1 MKNYYISEG
10 VKALFSIYFKDQTEE
25 NFIKALNE
33 FAKESQINS
42 QEIKDKSFREF
53 KEAISKL
60 PTIDLLNTR
69 FDKLEYSIG
78 AKLDKLEYS
87 IGAKLDKLE
96 YSIGAKLD
104 KLEYSIGAKLDKLE
118 YSIGAKLDKLEYSIG
133 AKLDKLEYSIGA
145 KLDKPEYSIGAKLDK
160 PEDSVCAKLYKL
172 ENKLDSFK
180 REVRTYVIILA
191 ALMFILQPTIF
202 DLILS
207 IFKSFLRQ

>member
-1 MKNYYISEG
+1 NYYISEG

-33 FAKESQINS
+33 FTKESQINS

-69 FDKLEYSIG
+69 FDKLEDSVDKLENSVG
-78 AKLDKLEYS
+78 AKLD
-87 IGAKLDKLE
+87 
-96 YSIGAKLD
+96 
-104 KLEYSIGAKLDKLE
+104 
-118 YSIGAKLDKLEYSIG
+118 
-133 AKLDKLEYSIGA
+133 
-145 KLDKPEYSIGAKLDK
+145 
-160 PEDSVCAKLYKL
+160 KL

>member
-1 MKNYYISEG
+1 
-10 VKALFSIYFKDQTEE
+10 
-25 NFIKALNE
+25 KALNE

-69 FDKLEYSIG
+69 FDKLEYSV
-78 AKLDKLEYS
+78 
-87 IGAKLDKLE
+87 
-96 YSIGAKLD
+96 
-104 KLEYSIGAKLDKLE
+104 
-118 YSIGAKLDKLEYSIG
+118 
-133 AKLDKLEYSIGA
+133 
-145 KLDKPEYSIGAKLDK
+145 GAKLDK
-160 PEDSVCAKLYKL
+160 PEDSVCAKLDKL

>member
-1 MKNYYISEG
+1 MSEG

-78 AKLDKLEYS
+78 AKLDK
-87 IGAKLDKLE
+87 
-96 YSIGAKLD
+96 
-104 KLEYSIGAKLDKLE
+104 
-118 YSIGAKLDKLEYSIG
+118 
-133 AKLDKLEYSIGA
+133 
-145 KLDKPEYSIGAKLDK
+145 
-160 PEDSVCAKLYKL
+160 PEDSVCAKLDKL

>member
-10 VKALFSIYFKDQTEE
+10 VKALFSVYFKDQTEE

-33 FAKESQINS
+33 IAKESQINS

-69 FDKLEYSIG
+69 FDKLE
-78 AKLDKLEYS
+78 
-87 IGAKLDKLE
+87 
-96 YSIGAKLD
+96 
-104 KLEYSIGAKLDKLE
+104 
-118 YSIGAKLDKLEYSIG
+118 
-133 AKLDKLEYSIGA
+133 
-145 KLDKPEYSIGAKLDK
+145 
-160 PEDSVCAKLYKL
+160 DSVCAKLDKL

>member
-1 MKNYYISEG
+1 
-10 VKALFSIYFKDQTEE
+10 
-25 NFIKALNE
+25 
-33 FAKESQINS
+33 S

-69 FDKLEYSIG
+69 FDKLE
-78 AKLDKLEYS
+78 D
-87 IGAKLDKLE
+87 
-96 YSIGAKLD
+96 
-104 KLEYSIGAKLDKLE
+104 
-118 YSIGAKLDKLEYSIG
+118 
-133 AKLDKLEYSIGA
+133 
-145 KLDKPEYSIGAKLDK
+145 SIGAKLDK
-160 PEDSVCAKLYKL
+160 PEDSVCAKLDKL

>member
-1 MKNYYISEG
+1 
-10 VKALFSIYFKDQTEE
+10 YFKDQTEE

-69 FDKLEYSIG
+69 FDKLEYSVC
-78 AKLDKLEYS
+78 AKLDKLEDS
-87 IGAKLDKLE
+87 VC
-96 YSIGAKLD
+96 
-104 KLEYSIGAKLDKLE
+104 
-118 YSIGAKLDKLEYSIG
+118 
-133 AKLDKLEYSIGA
+133 
-145 KLDKPEYSIGAKLDK
+145 AKLDK
-160 PEDSVCAKLYKL
+160 PEDSVCAKLDKL

>member
-69 FDKLEYSIG
+69 FDKLENSV
-78 AKLDKLEYS
+78 DKL
-87 IGAKLDKLE
+87 
-96 YSIGAKLD
+96 
-104 KLEYSIGAKLDKLE
+104 
-118 YSIGAKLDKLEYSIG
+118 
-133 AKLDKLEYSIGA
+133 
-145 KLDKPEYSIGAKLDK
+145 EYSIGAKLDK
-160 PEDSVCAKLYKL
+160 PEDSVCAKLNKL

>member
-1 MKNYYISEG
+1 
-10 VKALFSIYFKDQTEE
+10 
-25 NFIKALNE
+25 FIKALNE

-69 FDKLEYSIG
+69 FDKLEYSVC
-78 AKLDKLEYS
+78 
-87 IGAKLDKLE
+87 
-96 YSIGAKLD
+96 
-104 KLEYSIGAKLDKLE
+104 
-118 YSIGAKLDKLEYSIG
+118 
-133 AKLDKLEYSIGA
+133 
-145 KLDKPEYSIGAKLDK
+145 AKLDK
-160 PEDSVCAKLYKL
+160 PEDSVCAKLDKPEDSVCAKLDKL

>member
-1 MKNYYISEG
+1 EG

-69 FDKLEYSIG
+69 FDKLEYSVC
-78 AKLDKLEYS
+78 
-87 IGAKLDKLE
+87 
-96 YSIGAKLD
+96 
-104 KLEYSIGAKLDKLE
+104 
-118 YSIGAKLDKLEYSIG
+118 
-133 AKLDKLEYSIGA
+133 
-145 KLDKPEYSIGAKLDK
+145 AKLDK
-160 PEDSVCAKLYKL
+160 PEDSVCAKLDKL

>member
-1 MKNYYISEG
+1 
-10 VKALFSIYFKDQTEE
+10 
-25 NFIKALNE
+25 IKALNE

-69 FDKLEYSIG
+69 FDKLEYSVC
-78 AKLDKLEYS
+78 AKLDKL
-87 IGAKLDKLE
+87 
-96 YSIGAKLD
+96 
-104 KLEYSIGAKLDKLE
+104 
-118 YSIGAKLDKLEYSIG
+118 
-133 AKLDKLEYSIGA
+133 
-145 KLDKPEYSIGAKLDK
+145 
-160 PEDSVCAKLYKL
+160 EDSVCAKLDKL

>member
-1 MKNYYISEG
+1 MSEG

-33 FAKESQINS
+33 FTKESQINS

-78 AKLDKLEYS
+78 T
-87 IGAKLDKLE
+87 
-96 YSIGAKLD
+96 
-104 KLEYSIGAKLDKLE
+104 
-118 YSIGAKLDKLEYSIG
+118 
-133 AKLDKLEYSIGA
+133 
-145 KLDKPEYSIGAKLDK
+145 KLDK
-160 PEDSVCAKLYKL
+160 PEDSVCAKLDKL

>member
-69 FDKLEYSIG
+69 FDKLENSVDKLEYSVG

-96 YSIGAKLD
+96 
-104 KLEYSIGAKLDKLE
+104 
-118 YSIGAKLDKLEYSIG
+118 
-133 AKLDKLEYSIGA
+133 
-145 KLDKPEYSIGAKLDK
+145 
-160 PEDSVCAKLYKL
+160 DSVCAKLNKL

>member
-1 MKNYYISEG
+1 S
-10 VKALFSIYFKDQTEE
+10 VYFKDQTEE

-33 FAKESQINS
+33 IAKESQINS

-69 FDKLEYSIG
+69 FDKLE
-78 AKLDKLEYS
+78 D
-87 IGAKLDKLE
+87 
-96 YSIGAKLD
+96 
-104 KLEYSIGAKLDKLE
+104 
-118 YSIGAKLDKLEYSIG
+118 
-133 AKLDKLEYSIGA
+133 
-145 KLDKPEYSIGAKLDK
+145 SIGAKLDK
-160 PEDSVCAKLYKL
+160 PEDSVCAKLDKLEDSVCAKLDKL

>member
-1 MKNYYISEG
+1 
-10 VKALFSIYFKDQTEE
+10 
-25 NFIKALNE
+25 
-33 FAKESQINS
+33 
-42 QEIKDKSFREF
+42 KSFREF

-69 FDKLEYSIG
+69 FDKLEYSVC
-78 AKLDKLEYS
+78 
-87 IGAKLDKLE
+87 
-96 YSIGAKLD
+96 
-104 KLEYSIGAKLDKLE
+104 
-118 YSIGAKLDKLEYSIG
+118 
-133 AKLDKLEYSIGA
+133 
-145 KLDKPEYSIGAKLDK
+145 AKLDK
-160 PEDSVCAKLYKL
+160 PEDSVCAKLDKL

>member
-1 MKNYYISEG
+1 YYISEG

-69 FDKLEYSIG
+69 FDKLEYS
-78 AKLDKLEYS
+78 
-87 IGAKLDKLE
+87 
-96 YSIGAKLD
+96 
-104 KLEYSIGAKLDKLE
+104 
-118 YSIGAKLDKLEYSIG
+118 
-133 AKLDKLEYSIGA
+133 
-145 KLDKPEYSIGAKLDK
+145 
-160 PEDSVCAKLYKL
+160 VCAKLDKL

>member
-1 MKNYYISEG
+1 S
-10 VKALFSIYFKDQTEE
+10 VYFKDQTEE

-69 FDKLEYSIG
+69 FDKLEDSVC
-78 AKLDKLEYS
+78 
-87 IGAKLDKLE
+87 
-96 YSIGAKLD
+96 
-104 KLEYSIGAKLDKLE
+104 
-118 YSIGAKLDKLEYSIG
+118 
-133 AKLDKLEYSIGA
+133 
-145 KLDKPEYSIGAKLDK
+145 AKLDK
-160 PEDSVCAKLYKL
+160 PEDSVCAKLDKL

>member
-69 FDKLEYSIG
+69 FDKLEDSV
-78 AKLDKLEYS
+78 DKL
-87 IGAKLDKLE
+87 
-96 YSIGAKLD
+96 
-104 KLEYSIGAKLDKLE
+104 
-118 YSIGAKLDKLEYSIG
+118 
-133 AKLDKLEYSIGA
+133 
-145 KLDKPEYSIGAKLDK
+145 EYSIGAKLDK
-160 PEDSVCAKLYKL
+160 PEDSVCAKLDKL

>member
-60 PTIDLLNTR
+60 PTIDLLNT
-69 FDKLEYSIG
+69 
-78 AKLDKLEYS
+78 KLDKL
-87 IGAKLDKLE
+87 
-96 YSIGAKLD
+96 
-104 KLEYSIGAKLDKLE
+104 
-118 YSIGAKLDKLEYSIG
+118 
-133 AKLDKLEYSIGA
+133 
-145 KLDKPEYSIGAKLDK
+145 EYSIGAKLDK
-160 PEDSVCAKLYKL
+160 PEDSVCAKLDKL

>member
-1 MKNYYISEG
+1 
-10 VKALFSIYFKDQTEE
+10 
-25 NFIKALNE
+25 
-33 FAKESQINS
+33 

-69 FDKLEYSIG
+69 FDKLENSV
-78 AKLDKLEYS
+78 DKLEYS
-87 IGAKLDKLE
+87 V
-96 YSIGAKLD
+96 
-104 KLEYSIGAKLDKLE
+104 
-118 YSIGAKLDKLEYSIG
+118 G

-145 KLDKPEYSIGAKLDK
+145 KLDKPE
-160 PEDSVCAKLYKL
+160 DSVCAKLNKL

>member
-69 FDKLEYSIG
+69 FDKLENSVDKLEYSVG

-87 IGAKLDKLE
+87 VGAKLDKLE
-96 YSIGAKLD
+96 DSVD
-104 KLEYSIGAKLDKLE
+104 KL
-118 YSIGAKLDKLEYSIG
+118 
-133 AKLDKLEYSIGA
+133 
-145 KLDKPEYSIGAKLDK
+145 EYSIGAKLDK
-160 PEDSVCAKLYKL
+160 PEDSVCAKLNKL

>member
-78 AKLDKLEYS
+78 AKLDKLEDS
-87 IGAKLDKLE
+87 VDKL
-96 YSIGAKLD
+96 
-104 KLEYSIGAKLDKLE
+104 
-118 YSIGAKLDKLEYSIG
+118 
-133 AKLDKLEYSIGA
+133 
-145 KLDKPEYSIGAKLDK
+145 EYSIGAKLDK
-160 PEDSVCAKLYKL
+160 PEDSVCAKLDKL

-191 ALMFILQPTIF
+191 TLMFILQPTIF

>member
-1 MKNYYISEG
+1 
-10 VKALFSIYFKDQTEE
+10 
-25 NFIKALNE
+25 FIKALNE

-69 FDKLEYSIG
+69 FDKPEDSVC

-104 KLEYSIGAKLDKLE
+104 
-118 YSIGAKLDKLEYSIG
+118 
-133 AKLDKLEYSIGA
+133 
-145 KLDKPEYSIGAKLDK
+145 
-160 PEDSVCAKLYKL
+160 KL

>member
-1 MKNYYISEG
+1 MKNYYLSEG

-60 PTIDLLNTR
+60 PTIDLLNAR
-69 FDKLEYSIG
+69 FDKLEYSVG
-78 AKLDKLEYS
+78 AKLD
-87 IGAKLDKLE
+87 
-96 YSIGAKLD
+96 
-104 KLEYSIGAKLDKLE
+104 
-118 YSIGAKLDKLEYSIG
+118 
-133 AKLDKLEYSIGA
+133 
-145 KLDKPEYSIGAKLDK
+145 
-160 PEDSVCAKLYKL
+160 KL

>member
-60 PTIDLLNTR
+60 PTIDLLNAR
-69 FDKLEYSIG
+69 FDKLEYSVG
-78 AKLDKLEYS
+78 AKLD
-87 IGAKLDKLE
+87 
-96 YSIGAKLD
+96 
-104 KLEYSIGAKLDKLE
+104 
-118 YSIGAKLDKLEYSIG
+118 
-133 AKLDKLEYSIGA
+133 
-145 KLDKPEYSIGAKLDK
+145 
-160 PEDSVCAKLYKL
+160 KL

>member
-10 VKALFSIYFKDQTEE
+10 VKALFSVYFKDQTEE

-33 FAKESQINS
+33 IAKESQINS

-69 FDKLEYSIG
+69 FDK
-78 AKLDKLEYS
+78 
-87 IGAKLDKLE
+87 
-96 YSIGAKLD
+96 
-104 KLEYSIGAKLDKLE
+104 
-118 YSIGAKLDKLEYSIG
+118 
-133 AKLDKLEYSIGA
+133 
-145 KLDKPEYSIGAKLDK
+145 
-160 PEDSVCAKLYKL
+160 PEDSVCAKLDKLEDSVCAKLDKLEDSVCAKLDKL

>member
-10 VKALFSIYFKDQTEE
+10 VKALFSVYFKDQTEE

-60 PTIDLLNTR
+60 PTIDPLNTR
-69 FDKLEYSIG
+69 FDKLENSVDKLEYSVG
-78 AKLDKLEYS
+78 AKLDK
-87 IGAKLDKLE
+87 A
-96 YSIGAKLD
+96 
-104 KLEYSIGAKLDKLE
+104 
-118 YSIGAKLDKLEYSIG
+118 
-133 AKLDKLEYSIGA
+133 
-145 KLDKPEYSIGAKLDK
+145 
-160 PEDSVCAKLYKL
+160 EDSVCAKLDKL

>member
-1 MKNYYISEG
+1 EG

-69 FDKLEYSIG
+69 FDKLEYSVC
-78 AKLDKLEYS
+78 AKLDKLEDS
-87 IGAKLDKLE
+87 VC
-96 YSIGAKLD
+96 
-104 KLEYSIGAKLDKLE
+104 
-118 YSIGAKLDKLEYSIG
+118 
-133 AKLDKLEYSIGA
+133 
-145 KLDKPEYSIGAKLDK
+145 AKLDK
-160 PEDSVCAKLYKL
+160 PEDSVCAKLDKL

>member
-69 FDKLEYSIG
+69 FDKLEDSV
-78 AKLDKLEYS
+78 
-87 IGAKLDKLE
+87 
-96 YSIGAKLD
+96 
-104 KLEYSIGAKLDKLE
+104 
-118 YSIGAKLDKLEYSIG
+118 
-133 AKLDKLEYSIGA
+133 
-145 KLDKPEYSIGAKLDK
+145 GAKLDK
-160 PEDSVCAKLYKL
+160 PEDSVCAKLDKL

>member
-1 MKNYYISEG
+1 EG

-69 FDKLEYSIG
+69 FDKLENSV
-78 AKLDKLEYS
+78 DKL
-87 IGAKLDKLE
+87 
-96 YSIGAKLD
+96 
-104 KLEYSIGAKLDKLE
+104 
-118 YSIGAKLDKLEYSIG
+118 
-133 AKLDKLEYSIGA
+133 
-145 KLDKPEYSIGAKLDK
+145 EYSIGAKLDK
-160 PEDSVCAKLYKL
+160 PEDSVCAKLNKL